1 MHEPARSRR
10 PISDNGRGRS
20 DVGTKRRSNWRRN
33 RRDYLFF
40 LGLVSPNFAI
50 IIVFAHW
57 PVIYNAYLSL
67 TSWDMIKPS
76 PTWIGVGNYVDLFTS
91 SEFAHILLNTLQF
104 TGVVVLGSLV
114 AGLPIAL
121 LFNQRL
127 HGQGVARTIAFAPHV
142 VSGAA
147 VATLWLFIFD
157 PNYGLSRVFL
167 GAVGADSPNWVNNS
181 QYSLWA
187 LIIVYLWRGI
197 GYAAVIYVAGLQGLP
212 DDLYDAAKIDGASAW
227 AQLRNIT
234 VPLLSP
240 ITFFLA
246 LTEIIL
252 TFQAFDVTAIMTEG
266 GPGVSSTTISWYIY
280 EEAFQASDVGRAAA
294 VGVVMF
300 FMLLIGT
307 GFQLRYM
314 ERKVHYQ

>member
-1 MHEPARSRR
+1 MPATRLTPADRPPSPQQPPGKAPRS
-10 PISDNGRGRS
+10 S
-20 DVGTKRRSNWRRN
+20 WRRN
-33 RRDYLFF
+33 RRDYLLFVC
-40 LGLVSPNFAI
+40 LVLPNFAI

-57 PVIYNAYLSL
+57 PVLYNAYLSL
-67 TSWDMIKPS
+67 TSWDMITPS
-76 PTWIGVGNYVDLFTS
+76 PSWVGLENYVDLFTS
-91 SEFAHILLNTLQF
+91 SEFAQILLNTLQF
-104 TGVVVLGSLV
+104 SGVVVVGSLV
-114 AGLPIAL
+114 AGLPIAI
-121 LFNQRL
+121 LFNQKL

-167 GAVGADSPNWVNNS
+167 GAIGLGSPNWTNDS
-181 QYSLWA
+181 HYSLWA

-197 GYAAVIYVAGLQGLP
+197 GYAAVIYVAGLQALP

-227 AQLRNIT
+227 AKLRKIT
-234 VPLLSP
+234 IPLLSP

-280 EEAFQASDVGRAAA
+280 QEAFQASEVGRAAA

-300 FMLLIGT
+300 FMLLVAT